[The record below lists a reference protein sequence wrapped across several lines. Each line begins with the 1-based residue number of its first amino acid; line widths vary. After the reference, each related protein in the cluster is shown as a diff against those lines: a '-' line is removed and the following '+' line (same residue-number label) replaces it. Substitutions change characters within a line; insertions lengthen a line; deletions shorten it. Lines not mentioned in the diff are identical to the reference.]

1 MKAMKNRTLLILMMA
16 VIAVA
21 PQLARAQAKPAN
33 PAPAK
38 PATGQTGTGQPTSG
52 QPASE
57 RPQIDRRKLS
67 LADRPNLTLEDVN
80 TVIGIDKRVIVMM
93 AALNVAGYDY
103 ESGGRA
109 LSVIRQQL
117 REDLKGI
124 RPELVQRLRYHF
136 QSHRKGQADAA
147 AVAPYL
153 SLALSMTD
161 PPAFTI
167 DVAAER
173 LPEDVRAITDF
184 ALLLEE
190 FYRETGFSRLL
201 PKYIDSYVKVAETYG
216 PSAGLALGTVLSY
229 LHTEPV
235 LELPPL
241 YVSRRIPQ
249 KPKKGEKIEPLSIPN
264 RIRQFVILPDLL
276 NATGAANLRIVR
288 DTYYLL
294 LGPTTEPNV
303 EAIRRSFIAFV
314 IDPLTERQIREVAAV
329 RDDLKKLMESR
340 GERLDQE
347 YAQRSAYFLITDSL
361 VRATDARMDV
371 VGLAARRPSTEDDAL
386 YDLSLGYDRGA
397 VLVYHFYDQVKAYEA
412 VGVNVRDYFPSLLKG
427 IDFGREGN
435 RLTEFATRLERV
447 KKLRTEATLAPAPT
461 PTIGNADEKLVRQII
476 DADRL
481 MKARSYDSAR
491 LLLETAL
498 REHPNNARVLFGLA
512 EVGSKQATSLDD
524 ADRVEEALFA
534 SVEYYRQSAGNAST
548 ETEKWLSQRCYVA
561 AARILDFIAEN
572 NPSLAQKLS
581 ADALAAY
588 EAAIRIGKVEGG
600 AFDEAEKA
608 LRERGLKSKPQ

>member
-38 PATGQTGTGQPTSG
+38 PTSG

-201 PKYIDSYVKVAETYG
+201 PKYIDSYIKVAETYG
-216 PSAGLALGTVLSY
+216 PSAGLALGTVLSV
-229 LHTEPV
+229 T
-235 LELPPL
+235 
-241 YVSRRIPQ
+241 
-249 KPKKGEKIEPLSIPN
+249 SIPS
-264 RIRQFVILPDLL
+264 RCSSCRHSMFHAESHRSQRRV
-276 NATGAANLRIVR
+276 
-288 DTYYLL
+288 
-294 LGPTTEPNV
+294 
-303 EAIRRSFIAFV
+303 RRS
-314 IDPLTERQIREVAAV
+314 
-329 RDDLKKLMESR
+329 SR
-340 GERLDQE
+340 CRF
-347 YAQRSAYFLITDSL
+347 RTVFDSL
-361 VRATDARMDV
+361 SSCRIC
-371 VGLAARRPSTEDDAL
+371 ST
-386 YDLSLGYDRGA
+386 
-397 VLVYHFYDQVKAYEA
+397 
-412 VGVNVRDYFPSLLKG
+412 
-427 IDFGREGN
+427 
-435 RLTEFATRLERV
+435 
-447 KKLRTEATLAPAPT
+447 
-461 PTIGNADEKLVRQII
+461 RQEPPI
-476 DADRL
+476 
-481 MKARSYDSAR
+481 
-491 LLLETAL
+491 
-498 REHPNNARVLFGLA
+498 
-512 EVGSKQATSLDD
+512 
-524 ADRVEEALFA
+524 
-534 SVEYYRQSAGNAST
+534 
-548 ETEKWLSQRCYVA
+548 
-561 AARILDFIAEN
+561 
-572 NPSLAQKLS
+572 
-581 ADALAAY
+581 
-588 EAAIRIGKVEGG
+588 
-600 AFDEAEKA
+600 
-608 LRERGLKSKPQ
+608 